1 MPTTEECGLELAKAA
16 AEGAGKESVNKLANA
31 IGGIFPFWGLKKKAV
46 STYISE
52 IENSNL
58 PPEAKMMA
66 IANAKK
72 TYKQMKNQAS
82 IAQIAQEAASAG
94 TNFSA
99 TSGVDDEWLERFMD
113 SAKFVSDE
121 QVQLL
126 WGNILAKE
134 FEQPGSTPPS
144 VIRILSEITP
154 RYAKAFQV
162 ICSLSVYIAPVDM
175 TGRIMPL
182 EPHIIVPFD
191 YSYLNQYGINF
202 SVLNELQMLGLVQF
216 DPSIGYV
223 IEYNVKTHPKLHLIY
238 GKKVAT
244 VLKYENK
251 KFPAGSLILTQA
263 GMSIA
268 RFSEVEIIKGHF
280 DAVCDFLKS
289 RKVELADT
297 PGIQIQ

>member
-16 AEGAGKESVNKLANA
+16 AEGAGKESVNKLADA

-144 VIRILSEITP
+144 AIRILSEITP

-182 EPHIIVPFD
+182 ELHIIVPFD

-223 IEYNVKTHPKLHLIY
+223 IEYNVKTQPKLHLIY

-251 KFPAGSLILTQA
+251 QFPTGSLILTQA

-268 RFSEVEIIKGHF
+268 RFSEVEIIEGHF
-280 DAVCDFLKS
+280 DTVCDFLKS

>member
-16 AEGAGKESVNKLANA
+16 AEGAGKESVNKLADA

-58 PPEAKMMA
+58 SPEAKMMA

-72 TYKQMKNQAS
+72 TYKQMKNQSS
-82 IAQIAQEAASAG
+82 IAQIAKEAASAG

-134 FEQPGSTPPS
+134 FEQPGCTPPS
-144 VIRILSEITP
+144 IIRILTEITP
-154 RYAKAFQV
+154 TYAKAFQTLCNLAVSIV
-162 ICSLSVYIAPVDM
+162 ITNPDGNLSSFKK
-175 TGRIMPL
+175 
-182 EPHIIVPFD
+182 EIILPSKYD
-191 YSYLNQYGINF
+191 YLAQYNLTYA
-202 SVLNELQMLGLVQF
+202 VLSELQMLGLIQYETLGF
-216 DPSIGYV
+216 ILTLDAT
-223 IEYNVKTHPKLHLIY
+223 KKPKLHLVY
-238 GKKVAT
+238 GKNVAT
-244 VLKYENK
+244 ILQYPDKR
-251 KFPAGSLILTQA
+251 FPCGCVRLTNAGQT
-263 GMSIA
+263 IA
-268 RFSEVEIIKGHF
+268 RFTKEQNINGHF
-280 DAVCDFLKS
+280 DAVVEYLKS
-289 RKVELADT
+289 NKVQFAEV
-297 PGIQIQ
+297 PEIQVK

>member
-16 AEGAGKESVNKLANA
+16 AEGAGKESVNKLADA

-144 VIRILSEITP
+144 AIRILSEITP

-223 IEYNVKTHPKLHLIY
+223 IEYNVKTQPKLHLIY

-251 KFPAGSLILTQA
+251 QFPTGSLILTQA

-268 RFSEVEIIKGHF
+268 RFSEVEIIEGHF
-280 DAVCDFLKS
+280 DTVCDFLKS

>member
-16 AEGAGKESVNKLANA
+16 AEGAGKESVNKLADA

-223 IEYNVKTHPKLHLIY
+223 IEYNVKTKPKLHLIY

-244 VLKYENK
+244 VLKYENRQ
-251 KFPAGSLILTQA
+251 FPTGSLILTQA

-268 RFSEVEIIKGHF
+268 RFSEVEIIEGHF
-280 DAVCDFLKS
+280 DTVCDFLKS

-297 PGIQIQ
+297 PEIQIQ

>member
-16 AEGAGKESVNKLANA
+16 AEGAGKESVNKLADA

-216 DPSIGYV
+216 DPSIGYA
-223 IEYNVKTHPKLHLIY
+223 IEYNVKTQPKLHLIY

-251 KFPAGSLILTQA
+251 QFPTGSLILTQA

-268 RFSEVEIIKGHF
+268 RFSEVEIIEGHF
-280 DAVCDFLKS
+280 DTVCDFLKS

-297 PGIQIQ
+297 PEIQIQ